1 MTFTDA
7 NSFKQPAS
15 TLGQV
20 HAASAIS
27 YSISDRSLTPSS
39 WTQPFFLACLGVQF
53 WIYPC
58 GILALGFLR
67 CLTRH
72 FDSLKFGLPNFSAF
86 RFTQI
91 SAAGLLCVWDTLQ
104 LQVWSIDPFN
114 CLAGTRYPHCYNR
127 SDIFFAGWIQPP
139 LIRWISNIHRLDNR
153 GRD

>member
-15 TLGQV
+15 ILGQV

-27 YSISDRSLTPSS
+27 YSISDSSLTPSS

-58 GILALGFLR
+58 GILAPGFLPLLDPAFR
-67 CLTRH
+67 FTEVWIA
-72 FDSLKFGLPNFSAF
+72 NFSAF
-86 RFTQI
+86 RFIQI
-91 SAAGLLCVWDTLQ
+91 SAAGLFCVWDTLQ
-104 LQVWSIDPFN
+104 FQVWSIDPFN
-114 CLAGTRYPHCYNR
+114 CLAGTWYPHCYNS
-127 SDIFFAGWIQPP
+127 SDKFFAGWIQPP

-153 GRD
+153 TK